1 LSATPKPRHTP
12 NPIPRVTGLLET
24 CLYVEDVEKSA
35 RFYEDL
41 FGFRR
46 MDSGDRYCA
55 FAVGEH
61 GVLLLFLR
69 GATRKPI
76 ALQGGVIPPHD
87 GNGPMHFAL
96 AIPAEDLAAW
106 EERLQQAGIALESRV
121 RWETGGQSLYFRDP
135 DYHLVELATPG
146 LWPNY

>member
-1 LSATPKPRHTP
+1 MPK
-12 NPIPRVTGLLET
+12 VTGLLET

-41 FGFRR
+41 FAFRR
-46 MDSGDRYCA
+46 MDASDRYCA

-76 ALQGGVIPPHD
+76 TMPGGVIPPHD

-96 AIPAEDLAAW
+96 AIPAADLAAW
-106 EERLQQAGIALESRV
+106 EKRLQQAGITLESRIQ
-121 RWETGGQSLYFRDP
+121 WESGGHSLYFRDP